1 VPLDV
6 RALPTWERH
15 PRIRER
21 FEALNEGAT
30 LTIVTDH
37 EPRPLRFQ
45 FAEWY
50 PGRYVWTQRH
60 LGIARWE
67 IIVRRIAAASEPDS
81 IPDALARAA
90 AFADG
95 RDETLRAL
103 AQHAVER
110 TYPGGATIVEQD
122 AQWPYLGVVRTG
134 SVSAV
139 MGSTSGREI
148 RLFDVS
154 AGETFGIVELLD
166 GGRTVARFVTTSP
179 STRVILLPR
188 GIVLS
193 AMTTDAAVTRGLSI
207 VCAQRVRALADAFAA
222 QVSQPA
228 IARVAAAILPYAP
241 PSAGLSP
248 SLGPLARMTQTQLA
262 VIAGTAKEV
271 AARAVAELEAAG
283 ALKRLKGHI
292 ALVDRDKLREAAL
305 PSH

>member
-1 VPLDV
+1 MPLDL

-21 FEALNEGAT
+21 FEALNDGRS

-37 EPRPLRFQ
+37 EPRPLRLQ

-50 PGRYVWTQRH
+50 PRRYVWSQRH
-60 LGIARWE
+60 LGIGRWGVT
-67 IIVRRIAAASEPDS
+67 VRRVAPARVPESIA
-81 IPDALARAA
+81 DALRRAA

-95 RDETLRAL
+95 REETLQGL
-103 AQHAVER
+103 AEHAVER
-110 TYPGGATIVEQD
+110 SYANDATIVEQD
-122 AQWPYLGVVRTG
+122 AQWPHLGLVRTG

-139 MGSTSGREI
+139 MGATSGREI

-154 AGETFGIVELLD
+154 ADETFGIVELLD
-166 GGRTVARFVTTSP
+166 GGRTVARFVATSP
-179 STRVILLPR
+179 ARVVLLPR

-193 AMTTDAAVTRGLSI
+193 AMATDAAVTRGLSI
-207 VCAQRVRALADAFAA
+207 VCAQRVRALADGFAS
-222 QVSQPA
+222 QVSLPA

-271 AARAVAELEAAG
+271 AARAIAELEGAG

-292 ALVDRDKLREAAL
+292 ALVDREKLREAAL
-305 PSH
+305 PGH